1 MKVRVS
7 ERGDWGDVRSMFLTE
22 GVNYI
27 NVNSSG
33 RAWQVQGVAGVEK
46 TGETGER

>member
-1 MKVRVS
+1 
-7 ERGDWGDVRSMFLTE
+7 MFLTE

-27 NVNSSG
+27 NVNSPG

-46 TGETGER
+46 TGEMRDDACGVRRS